1 MNYYV
6 NIYPLVND
14 INYISGAKLKLFN
27 TTE

>member
-6 NIYPLVND
+6 NNYPLMND

-27 TTE
+27 TAE